1 MVSEPQGAPVSH
13 QEKLTQCHLLECY
26 LFLRDFWIE
35 SSSNAEHLQLR
46 RKADRRTFHL
56 KVNAEWLQMKSHATI
71 EHRLDGLGLIPFL
84 EKNGSAWIRVTSTG
98 QEVITHLERDAER

>member
-1 MVSEPQGAPVSH
+1 MSH

-56 KVNAEWLQMKSHATI
+56 KVKSHATI